1 MKAAIYCLEENRAA
15 VEALVKAAFPAA
27 ETAFVPQEELSG
39 GELLVADHGLVHTLK
54 NREADGYA
62 DRYVFFKGHLFD
74 VAQAEALVQER

>member
-39 GELLVADHGLVHTLK
+39 GELLVADHGLVHTL
-54 NREADGYA
+54 
-62 DRYVFFKGHLFD
+62 
-74 VAQAEALVQER
+74 